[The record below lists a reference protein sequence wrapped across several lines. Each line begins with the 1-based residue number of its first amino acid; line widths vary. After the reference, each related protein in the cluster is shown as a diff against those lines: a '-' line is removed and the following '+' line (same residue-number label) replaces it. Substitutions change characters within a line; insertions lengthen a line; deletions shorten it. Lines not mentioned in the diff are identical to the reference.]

1 MVMKYVN
8 ALRSRSKLI
17 LRPLM
22 HTLLVLTA
30 AQNIGV
36 FQRFGGFSNVLGQT
50 GPTFSSGLTIRVSLH
65 LGHLIGVTFTR
76 LISSGFIG

>member
-1 MVMKYVN
+1 
-8 ALRSRSKLI
+8 

-22 HTLLVLTA
+22 HTPLIFSA
-30 AQNIGV
+30 EQNIV
-36 FQRFGGFSNVLGQT
+36 IIQRFGGFSNVLGQT